1 MLAPRVVDCGKMNV
15 AQRYRHLYRDVQN
28 TDGASMERVMT
39 ALADPPLNGTELG
52 SRNYSVSVA
61 PPRDPTA
68 EQAAVRVTRVV
79 AVLIT
84 VVIAV
89 ASFVLSF
96 SSLWSL
102 AARSAW
108 PARLAWLWPVI
119 VDGTIVLA
127 TMAIVALA
135 GYRSLRGNRRYF
147 WAVLCAAAVVSV
159 SGNAVHALIPDT
171 APLVPWLS
179 AVIACVP
186 PIALLA
192 TTHTLAILWRLRVD
206 TTADP
211 AIEVQESA
219 VAVAVSRVEKS
230 DAVAA
235 AIHERGLLTNHP
247 TSTISEVLRYLHDHK
262 PPMSQ
267 RAIGL
272 QLHLHHDTVG
282 KIREA
287 AAAVLG
293 MSNSTPTPTTPR

>member
-1 MLAPRVVDCGKMNV
+1 
-15 AQRYRHLYRDVQN
+15 
-28 TDGASMERVMT
+28 MT
-39 ALADPPLNGTELG
+39 ALAEPPLNGEELG
-52 SRNYSVSVA
+52 VRTRSIPVA
-61 PPRDPTA
+61 PSREA
-68 EQAAVRVTRVV
+68 VGEAAVRATRVV
-79 AVLIT
+79 AVLMT

-135 GYRSLRGNRRYF
+135 GYGGRRGSRRYF

-159 SGNAVHALIPDT
+159 SGNAVHALIPGA

-192 TTHTLAILWRLRVD
+192 TTHTLAILWRLRFD
-206 TTADP
+206 TSADP
-211 AIEVQESA
+211 KASLQESA
-219 VAVAVSRVEKS
+219 LAVAVSRVEKW

-235 AIHERGLLTNHP
+235 AIHEHGLLTSHP
-247 TSTISEVLRYLHDHK
+247 TSTISQVLRYLHDHK

-272 QLHLHHDTVG
+272 QVDLHHDTVG

-287 AAAVLG
+287 AATVLG
-293 MSNSTPTPTTPR
+293 PSDSRTTATTR

>member
-1 MLAPRVVDCGKMNV
+1 MSK
-15 AQRYRHLYRDVQN
+15 H
-28 TDGASMERVMT
+28 TDGANTEPLMT
-39 ALADPPLNGTELG
+39 ALADPPLNGAELATKTQLPSARWSSAAS
-52 SRNYSVSVA
+52 SR
-61 PPRDPTA
+61 A
-68 EQAAVRVTRVV
+68 EASDQTAVRVTR
-79 AVLIT
+79 AAAALIT

-96 SSLWSL
+96 SSLWNL

-127 TMAIVALA
+127 TMAIVTLA
-135 GYRSLRGNRRYF
+135 SCRDQRGNRRYF

-159 SGNAVHALIPDT
+159 SGNAVHALIPGM
-171 APLVPWLS
+171 APLVPWQS

-192 TTHTLAILWRLRVD
+192 TTHTLAILWRLRPANP
-206 TTADP
+206 AD
-211 AIEVQESA
+211 AATQMQESA
-219 VAVAVSRVEKS
+219 LAVAVSRVQKW

-235 AIHERGLLTNHP
+235 AIHERGQLTSHP
-247 TSTISEVLRYLHDHK
+247 TATISEVLRYLHDHK

-267 RAIGL
+267 RAIGA
-272 QLHLHHDTVG
+272 QVDLHHDTVG

-287 AAAVLG
+287 AAEVLG
-293 MSNSTPTPTTPR
+293 VADETPG

>member
-1 MLAPRVVDCGKMNV
+1 MPR
-15 AQRYRHLYRDVQN
+15 Y
-28 TDGASMERVMT
+28 TDGANMEPLLKE
-39 ALADPPLNGTELG
+39 LADPPLNGEEPDMRTRSISAAP
-52 SRNYSVSVA
+52 SRDGVA
-61 PPRDPTA
+61 
-68 EQAAVRVTRVV
+68 EHAAVRVTRLV

-84 VVIAV
+84 VVIAI

-108 PARLAWLWPVI
+108 PAPLAWLWPVI

-135 GYRSLRGNRRYF
+135 GFRIHRGNRRYF

-159 SGNAVHALIPDT
+159 SGNAVHALLPGT

-192 TTHTLAILWRLRVD
+192 TTHTLAILWRLRAD
-206 TTADP
+206 QPGDP
-211 AIEVQESA
+211 AVEVRETA
-219 VAVAVSRVEKS
+219 LAMAVSRVEKW

-272 QLHLHHDTVG
+272 QVDLHHDTVG
-282 KIREA
+282 KIRDA
-287 AAAVLG
+287 AATVLG
-293 MSNSTPTPTTPR
+293 MSNSTPTPTSA

>member
-1 MLAPRVVDCGKMNV
+1 
-15 AQRYRHLYRDVQN
+15 
-28 TDGASMERVMT
+28 MT
-39 ALADPPLNGTELG
+39 ALADPPLNGAELATRAQSPSASSISVG
-52 SRNYSVSVA
+52 ASRNAMSG
-61 PPRDPTA
+61 R
-68 EQAAVRVTRVV
+68 AAVRVTRVA

-96 SSLWSL
+96 SSLWNL

-108 PARLAWLWPVI
+108 PIRLAWLWPVI

-127 TMAIVALA
+127 TMAIVTLA
-135 GYRSLRGNRRYF
+135 GYRDQRGSRRYF

-159 SGNAVHALIPDT
+159 SGNAVHALIPGT

-192 TTHTLAILWRLRVD
+192 TTHTLAILWGLRPD
-206 TTADP
+206 KPTDP
-211 AIEVQESA
+211 ATLMQESA
-219 VAVAVSRVEKS
+219 LAAAVSRVQKW

-235 AIHERGLLTNHP
+235 AIHERGLLTSHP
-247 TSTISEVLRYLHDHK
+247 TAKISEVLRHLNDHK

-267 RAIGL
+267 RAIGA
-272 QLHLHHDTVG
+272 QVDLHHDTVG

-287 AAAVLG
+287 AADVLG
-293 MSNSTPTPTTPR
+293 VGSEV